1 MSAEG
6 FLSRMLGR
14 DTDDEYDDSG
24 AYYSSEEVET
34 RRSRRSSSR
43 EVLDEEEPPPRD
55 FITERVAE
63 TISDLPEGVPQES
76 AVLIVRR
83 TLAAAGVKLSELDAS
98 TQAQESKLNSEVGLA
113 RNRQVEVREKTQE
126 QVRSLEEEIRK
137 AKEACEDIVSYEERK
152 ISRASANLEGVRRVR
167 AFFDLHESEREEDTG
182 PLYRGAQQVL
192 EPADVDRTQILE
204 PTDVDRTQ
212 TLEPAADADRT
223 QISYTPLYT
232 PGGRD

>member
-43 EVLDEEEPPPRD
+43 RVPDEEELLPPPPPPPPRD
-55 FITERVAE
+55 FIVERLAE
-63 TISDLPEGVPQES
+63 TISDLPEEVPQES

-83 TLAAAGVKLSELDAS
+83 TLAAAGVKLSELDVS
-98 TQAQESKLNSEVGLA
+98 TQAQESKLNSEIGLA
-113 RNRQVEVREKTQE
+113 RNRQEEVREKTQE

-137 AKEACEDIVSYEERK
+137 AKEACEDIVSYEEEK
-152 ISRASANLEGVRRVR
+152 ISQAWWATLEGVRRVR
-167 AFFDLHESEREEDTG
+167 AFFELHE
-182 PLYRGAQQVL
+182 
-192 EPADVDRTQILE
+192 
-204 PTDVDRTQ
+204 
-212 TLEPAADADRT
+212 
-223 QISYTPLYT
+223 
-232 PGGRD
+232 

>member
-14 DTDDEYDDSG
+14 DTDEYDSE
-24 AYYSSEEVET
+24 AYYSGEEVET
-34 RRSRRSSSR
+34 RRSRRSRSR
-43 EVLDEEEPPPRD
+43 QVDDEEELLPPRD
-55 FITERVAE
+55 FIVERVAE
-63 TISDLPEGVPQES
+63 TIADLPEGVPQES

-98 TQAQESKLNSEVGLA
+98 TQAQESKLNSEIGLA
-113 RNRQVEVREKTQE
+113 RNRQKEVQEKTQE

-152 ISRASANLEGVRRVR
+152 VSRAWATLEGVRRVR
-167 AFFDLHESEREEDTG
+167 AFFELPETESEDDTVL
-182 PLYRGAQQVL
+182 PAQEGTHPQVL
-192 EPADVDRTQILE
+192 EPI
-204 PTDVDRTQ
+204 
-212 TLEPAADADRT
+212 DADRA
-223 QISYTPLYT
+223 QISDTPLY

>member
-43 EVLDEEEPPPRD
+43 GVLDEEEPPPRD
-55 FITERVAE
+55 FIVERIAE
-63 TISDLPEGVPQES
+63 TIADLPEGVPQES

-98 TQAQESKLNSEVGLA
+98 TQAQESKLNSKIGLA
-113 RNRQVEVREKTQE
+113 RNRQEEVREKTQE

-137 AKEACEDIVSYEERK
+137 AKEACEDIVSYEEGK
-152 ISRASANLEGVRRVR
+152 NSRAWSTLEGARRVR
-167 AFFDLHESEREEDTG
+167 AFFEFPETEGEEDTG

-192 EPADVDRTQILE
+192 EPADVDR
-204 PTDVDRTQ
+204 
-212 TLEPAADADRT
+212 A
-223 QISYTPLYT
+223 QISDTPLY
-232 PGGRD
+232 PGGGIRGFTGD

>member
-14 DTDDEYDDSG
+14 DTDHEYDDSG

-34 RRSRRSSSR
+34 RRSRRSRRGSSSR
-43 EVLDEEEPPPRD
+43 GVAEEGEAPPPPRD

-63 TISDLPEGVPQES
+63 TIADLPEGVPQES

-98 TQAQESKLNSEVGLA
+98 TQAQESKLNSEIGLA
-113 RNRQVEVREKTQE
+113 RNRQEEVREKTQE

-152 ISRASANLEGVRRVR
+152 ISQAWATLEGVRRVR
-167 AFFDLHESEREEDTG
+167 AFFEFPETEGEENAG
-182 PLYRGAQQVL
+182 
-192 EPADVDRTQILE
+192 PADRGTRGE
-204 PTDVDRTQ
+204 PS
-212 TLEPAADADRT
+212 DADRMP
-223 QISYTPLYT
+223 QARGRSGPLDST
-232 PGGRD
+232 TILSSARQEARRQHTS